1 MDTQEARQLAREKA
15 LYRYSSALE
24 RGDFE
29 AVVAVLAEAEQDSE
43 LEQMILEMNE
53 VYRGEWE
60 MQPSA
65 AQKARPKGQ
74 RAKGGRWPRFNFA
87 TAALIVVLVFVFG
100 VAGLTLLGPAVGNVF
115 SSTTANLDSGYV
127 PDGEGAALPT
137 AVAMMPTVPP
147 VIGVP
152 PGASPTA
159 MGLPG
164 TPLPAATAAHQAG
177 GGGGGGGG
185 PTPAPVQPQERM
197 IIKNGEMRLLV
208 EDTDIAIDQVTQI
221 AADNGGYVLSSQ
233 AWSVG
238 WGKSA
243 SMTIA
248 VEAENFDLVMRRL
261 RDISL
266 EVLHE
271 SASGQD
277 VSAEYVDLQSRL
289 RNLEST
295 RDRLRAFLEEAQTV
309 QEALAVNQELANI
322 EAQIEQVVGR
332 MTYLSGRAAFS
343 TINISLEMPAPTPTP
358 TLTPTPTPTPA
369 PWSLGP
375 KFQQATETQVRTFHS
390 LTEALTW
397 IVIVPGPYL
406 VVLGLIGYG
415 VWRLTRRREK

>member
-29 AVVAVLAEAEQDSE
+29 AVAAVLAEAEQDSE

-115 SSTTANLDSGYV
+115 SSTTANLDRDYV
-127 PDGEGAALPT
+127 PDGERAPLPT
-137 AVAMMPTVPP
+137 ASPISAIAM
-147 VIGVP
+147 P

-185 PTPAPVQPQERM
+185 PTPVPVQPQERM

-243 SMTIA
+243 SMMIA
-248 VEAENFDLVMRRL
+248 VQAENFDLVMRRL